1 MCEKSNDDLM
11 RMILISL
18 LKLSIEYGGKAIQAD
33 CEYNGIKYR
42 LVFADKDDFKDNS
55 ETL

>member
-11 RMILISL
+11 QMILISL